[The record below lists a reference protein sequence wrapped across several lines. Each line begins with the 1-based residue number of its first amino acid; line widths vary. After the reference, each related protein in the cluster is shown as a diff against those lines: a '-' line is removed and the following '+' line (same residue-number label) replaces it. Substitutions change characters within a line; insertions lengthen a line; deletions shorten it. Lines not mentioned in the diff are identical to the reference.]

1 MAGDKQGKRRVS
13 KWRWGLALGV
23 VALLGVLLLEAWP
36 FLTYPK
42 TTLSFQLTEPAR
54 VDAPGH
60 LQAGVAV
67 RDITPP
73 PGLPKFG
80 YSTFAADADG
90 FRTRLKAR
98 AIYLHAPGSTPLA
111 LVQLDLGAGSL
122 ILHKRVAEL
131 IAQHTNVPAHGLSLL
146 VTHTHTGPG
155 NFLDSDF
162 YNVFGSNRAG
172 FDEPLFDFLAAQIA
186 DALIDAYQHRR
197 DARVATGQQDAW
209 GLTRN
214 RSLAAWARNHGLD
227 PDTLPGDAV
236 FRAVNPRMTMLR
248 IDQRADD
255 GCFHPAAAL
264 TSFSVHGTAI
274 PAFTAP
280 YHGDVWAGLAR
291 NIRVDQRPAGD
302 ACGANPFAFVHA
314 PFQATHGDN
323 NPDVRAGQ
331 RGHMEA
337 TRIGNALAAHASA
350 LHASLAGELRA
361 DISTQV
367 ASREL
372 ALLELSSAD
381 RFGLCER
388 AIVGAATAGAAN
400 DDEVFPVSY
409 LPFLQEGW
417 PRRFFSDGCHGVK
430 QWMLSKLQLL
440 LPAERFPHRALL
452 QVIRIDDLAWVALPW
467 EVTLEAGN
475 RIRSEVSEALGPDVA
490 RVEISS
496 LANGYMGYAVTAEE
510 YGAQYYE
517 GGHTLYGPGTV
528 PFLAGQSARLAAD
541 LGDKPFLADLPA
553 ESRFE
558 LVTRSHWPTVAQ
570 AASAPGFLD
579 APVFHAAEVNQQPYW
594 SAQVQAE
601 AAAVV
606 ALHQPLIAVEHWHD
620 GQWRTLVDD
629 QGMDLQLL
637 TGDQPGRWQLRWFE
651 PDHQGRYRFRVESR
665 GEREALY
672 SSPFPA
678 SASEAVSQQ

>member
-1 MAGDKQGKRRVS
+1 MARQQSRKWLSG
-13 KWRWGLALGV
+13 KWRWGLSLGAL
-23 VALLGVLLLEAWP
+23 ALLGALLLEAWP
-36 FLTYPK
+36 FLAYPE
-42 TTLSFQLTEPAR
+42 TRLAFSVETPAQ
-54 VDAPGH
+54 VDAPSH

-98 AIYLHAPGSTPLA
+98 AVFLHAPGSTPLA

-122 ILHKRVAEL
+122 LLHKRVAEL
-131 IAQHTNVPAHGLSLL
+131 IAARTSVPAHGLSLL

-155 NFLDSDF
+155 NYMDSDF

-172 FDEPLFDFLAAQIA
+172 FDPALFEFLSKQIA
-186 DALIDAYQHRR
+186 AAVIDAYEHRR
-197 DARVATGQQDAW
+197 DALVATGQTDAW

-214 RSLAAWARNHGLD
+214 RSLGAWARNQGLD
-227 PDTLPGDAV
+227 PDSLPGDAV

-248 IDQRADD
+248 IDLRADD

-280 YHGDVWAGLAR
+280 YHADVWAGLAR
-291 NIRVDQRPAGD
+291 NIRVTDNVGGD

-331 RGHMEA
+331 RGHIEA
-337 TRIGNALAAHASA
+337 RRIGNALASHATM
-350 LHASLAGELRA
+350 LHRQLGENLHSGIR
-361 DISTQV
+361 TQV

-372 ALLELSSAD
+372 ALLALAEPQ

-388 AIVGAATAGAAN
+388 AVVGAATAGAAN
-400 DDEVFPVSY
+400 DDEVFPISY

-417 PRRFFSDGCHGVK
+417 PRQFFTDGCQGVK

-440 LPAERFPHRALL
+440 LPAQRFPHRAML
-452 QVIRIDDLAWVALPW
+452 QLIRIDDLAWVAVPW

-475 RIRSEVSEALGPDVA
+475 RIRAGVRDVLDSPDTL
-490 RVEISS
+490 VEISS
-496 LANGYMGYAVTAEE
+496 LANGYMGYAVTPEE

-528 PFLAGQSARLAAD
+528 PFLTEQSVRLARD
-541 LGDKPFLADLPA
+541 LGTQAELADLPA
-553 ESRFE
+553 SSEFS
-558 LVTRSHWPTVAQ
+558 LVTRSHWPADTAL
-570 AASAPGFLD
+570 AGSPGFVDRPAFTGAMENRLPFWSVRVR
-579 APVFHAAEVNQQPYW
+579 AETGAAL
-594 SAQVQAE
+594 
-601 AAAVV
+601 
-606 ALHQPLIAVEHWHD
+606 ALHRPLIAVEQFRD
-620 GQWRTLVDD
+620 GHWRTRVDD
-629 QGMDLQLL
+629 QGLDMQLL
-637 TGDQPGRWQLRWFE
+637 ATDTAGTWELRWYE
-651 PDHQGRYRFRVESR
+651 PDYPGSYRFRVESR

-672 SSPFPA
+672 SAAFPA
-678 SASEAVSQQ
+678 MPGTADASE